1 MLRVLILE
9 DEPADAE
16 LIQRALRRAGISFN
30 ARVTKSRREFS
41 SALARFLPQVILA
54 DFKLPGFNGMA
65 ALDLARARAPEI
77 PFIFVSGAISEHK
90 AIASLSQGAAD
101 YIFKNNLSR
110 LGPAVRRVLAEA
122 ETRRQKADAEKS
134 LRESE
139 EKYRTLVAE
148 SPDGIFIADLQGNFI
163 SVNPAMC
170 SGLGYNETELL
181 AMKIWD
187 IVPERYRSQHEQ
199 RLAGLLA
206 GKARNEAAEYLVR
219 TRDGRERYVAIL
231 SAPYTRDRTLAGF
244 MGIARDI
251 TEKMEMEVRL
261 RASEEFHRTLIET
274 SPDAIITIDGG
285 GRITFASQR
294 ALDLFAVP
302 GGSDVLGASVLDFV
316 DSSDAIRVQD
326 RLVEILSGSSLPEI
340 REYRLRRHDGGLFW
354 SEVSSAALRDSQ
366 GRAIGLLLVCR
377 DVSERRRQQEA
388 LRHSEEKFRRIF
400 EEHTAVKLLLDPVS
414 GAIIDANKAAEKFY
428 GWTREELKRMTIGQ
442 INTLPP
448 EELQAEL
455 KRARE
460 EGRIYFQ
467 FRHRLADG
475 SVRDVE
481 VFSSRIQIEGN
492 DFLHSIIHDISE
504 RRQAEIALRRSE
516 NLLSKI
522 FDILPIGL
530 WLADASGRLVRS
542 NQAGRMI
549 WGAEPL
555 VGLEKYGVFKARR
568 LPAGE
573 EVTAQDWALAHT
585 IREKVTITDEM
596 LEIDAFDGTKKIIL
610 NYTAPVLDEA
620 GNIEAAIVVNIDIS
634 ARQQDETLIRASL
647 KEKEVLLQEIHH
659 RVKNNLQIVSGLL
672 TLQAGHAAEKS
683 MEEMFRESQDRIRS
697 IALVHESLYKS
708 HNLAEIAFDDYL
720 RVLVD
725 NLVTSHFAAAGRI
738 AVQYEM
744 ERILLTIETAIP
756 LGLIVNEL
764 VSNSLKHAFPG
775 GQRGQIRVQLHG
787 REKERFVGVKTK
799 SGTLYRVPTCE
810 LTIADDGVGLP
821 AEFELAGQK
830 TLGIQILSML
840 AIQMNG
846 ELTVRSGP
854 GTEWHIIIPAQPLK
868 AKAHDAKT

>member
-1 MLRVLILE
+1 
-9 DEPADAE
+9 
-16 LIQRALRRAGISFN
+16 
-30 ARVTKSRREFS
+30 
-41 SALARFLPQVILA
+41 
-54 DFKLPGFNGMA
+54 
-65 ALDLARARAPEI
+65 
-77 PFIFVSGAISEHK
+77 
-90 AIASLSQGAAD
+90 
-101 YIFKNNLSR
+101 
-110 LGPAVRRVLAEA
+110 
-122 ETRRQKADAEKS
+122 
-134 LRESE
+134 
-139 EKYRTLVAE
+139 
-148 SPDGIFIADLQGNFI
+148 
-163 SVNPAMC
+163 
-170 SGLGYNETELL
+170 
-181 AMKIWD
+181 
-187 IVPERYRSQHEQ
+187 
-199 RLAGLLA
+199 
-206 GKARNEAAEYLVR
+206 
-219 TRDGRERYVAIL
+219 
-231 SAPYTRDRTLAGF
+231 
-244 MGIARDI
+244 
-251 TEKMEMEVRL
+251 
-261 RASEEFHRTLIET
+261 
-274 SPDAIITIDGG
+274 
-285 GRITFASQR
+285 
-294 ALDLFAVP
+294 
-302 GGSDVLGASVLDFV
+302 
-316 DSSDAIRVQD
+316 
-326 RLVEILSGSSLPEI
+326 
-340 REYRLRRHDGGLFW
+340 
-354 SEVSSAALRDSQ
+354 
-366 GRAIGLLLVCR
+366 
-377 DVSERRRQQEA
+377 
-388 LRHSEEKFRRIF
+388 
-400 EEHTAVKLLLDPVS
+400 
-414 GAIIDANKAAEKFY
+414 
-428 GWTREELKRMTIGQ
+428 
-442 INTLPP
+442 
-448 EELQAEL
+448 LQAEL